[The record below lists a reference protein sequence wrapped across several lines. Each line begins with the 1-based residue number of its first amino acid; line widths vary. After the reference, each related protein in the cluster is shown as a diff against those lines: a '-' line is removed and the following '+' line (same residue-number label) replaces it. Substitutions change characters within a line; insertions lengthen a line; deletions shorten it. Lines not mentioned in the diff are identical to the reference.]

1 MNKFQLILSVLQ
13 ASLNLEQFVISE
25 TFDILNEVTSTNS
38 LNNYT
43 HVNRGVQH
51 YCAMAQKIGV
61 PQLFSASHNSV
72 CRRQVTTRTAFKH
85 TTNEINS
92 AKKRNNNKDPRPA
105 QQTKPQVLSKGIYFT
120 HSNNA
125 LIIKTI
131 TIT

>member
-61 PQLFSASHNSV
+61 PQSFSASHNSV

-92 AKKRNNNKDPRPA
+92 AKNATTTKIQDQHNKLNHKYSPKA
-105 QQTKPQVLSKGIYFT
+105 FT
-120 HSNNA
+120 LH
-125 LIIKTI
+125 IVTMH
-131 TIT
+131 